1 MDKIIPIYKPVGL
14 SSFDLIR
21 KYKRENNFE
30 GKIGH
35 GGTLDPFACGLVLLL
50 LGKATKEFDEIKTW
64 DKTYLAGLRL
74 GAIST
79 TGDPAG
85 DITTTLQSQTSKT
98 TKAQIEKV
106 IQGFIGETDQQIPA
120 FSAAKQDGIPFYKLA
135 RQGKEIPK
143 RSKKVNI
150 KSIELVAYKYP
161 FLTIRVTASGGTYIR
176 QLAEDIGQQLGVG
189 AYLYY
194 LERQTVGKF
203 SIDKI
208 NNRG

>member
-21 KYKRENNFE
+21 KYKREHNFK

-50 LGKATKEFDEIKTW
+50 LGKATKEFDEIKKW
-64 DKTYLAGLRL
+64 HKTYLAGLRL
-74 GAIST
+74 GSTST

-85 DITTTLQSQTSKT
+85 EITASLKAKDTITTKV
-98 TKAQIEKV
+98 QIEKV
-106 IQGFIGETDQQIPA
+106 IQGFIGEIDQQIPA
-120 FSAAKQDGIPFYKLA
+120 YSAAKYKGQPFYKLA
-135 RQGKEIPK
+135 KQGKAPN

-150 KSIELVAYKYP
+150 KNIEIIAYKYP
-161 FLTIRVTASGGTYIR
+161 FLTLRVTVSGGTYIR
-176 QLAEDIGQQLGVG
+176 QLAEDIGKELDIG

-194 LERQTVGKF
+194 LERQSIGKF

-208 NNRG
+208 KDRS

>member
-1 MDKIIPIYKPVGL
+1 MDKIIPTYKPVGL

-21 KYKRENNFE
+21 RYKRENDFK

-50 LGKATKEFDEIKTW
+50 LGKATKEFDEIKKW

-74 GAIST
+74 GATST
-79 TGDPAG
+79 TGDPSGEVAV
-85 DITTTLQSQTSKT
+85 TLESKNSKT

-106 IQGFIGETDQQIPA
+106 IKGIIGEIDQQIPA
-120 FSAAKQDGIPFYKLA
+120 YSAAKQDGTPFYKLA
-135 RQGKEIPK
+135 RQGKKTPE

-150 KSIELVAYKYP
+150 KSIELVTYKYP
-161 FLTIRVTASGGTYIR
+161 FLTLRVTASGGTYIR
-176 QLAEDIGQQLGVG
+176 QLAQDIGKQLGIG

-194 LERQTVGKF
+194 LERQVIGKF
-203 SIDKI
+203 TKKEIE
-208 NNRG
+208 